1 MDGVRGHALLLPFPA
16 QGHINPLMQLA
27 KILIA
32 NHFVVTFVNT
42 DFIEKR
48 LNNKSSEYMSFQSF
62 PDGLPPEH
70 GRTLK
75 LPELC
80 ESLQKHGPFH
90 VENIVEKI
98 MQSLRVPP
106 LTIIVA
112 DGVFSF
118 TQQIADK
125 FGVPRVAFWTTSACG
140 FSAYYYMP
148 LLIEQ
153 GYIPLKDDS
162 GSCKNDVISC
172 IPEMEA
178 LRVKDLPSFLTVTDA
193 EDYMFQYLL
202 REAQNT
208 HQASLVLLNTF
219 QELEGPV
226 LRDLNAKF
234 GNKVLSIGPLLLSS
248 ACYGDLIADT
258 KSSIWNEETSCLE
271 WLDKQQ
277 ESSVIYV
284 CFGSIA
290 VLSDEEL
297 VEFAWGLEASNQTFL
312 WVIRPDLVR
321 GSSAVL
327 PGEFLERTKERG
339 FFVAWA
345 PQIKVLSHPSVGG
358 FLTHSGWNSTIESI
372 SYGVPMISSPFFAEQ
387 PTNRR
392 FVDDVWKVGYE
403 MRENVLR
410 EEVEALV
417 RKLMNLGEEQGR
429 EMRFRLKILK
439 ERAVASVKV
448 GGASYKNMQDF
459 LRQMQMKMKIGN

>member
-1 MDGVRGHALLLPFPA
+1 MDRVRGHALLLPFPA

-27 KILIA
+27 NILVA
-32 NHFVVTFVNT
+32 NHIVVTFVNT
-42 DFIEKR
+42 DFIEKL
-48 LNNKSSEYMSFQSF
+48 LNPTSTQYMKFVSF
-62 PDGLPPEH
+62 PDGLPPDH
-70 GRTLK
+70 VRTLK
-75 LPELC
+75 LPEFC
-80 ESLQKHGPFH
+80 ESLQKHAPFH
-90 VENIVEKI
+90 VHNIVEKI
-98 MQSLRVPP
+98 MQSVCLPP

-118 TQQIADK
+118 TQQIADN

-162 GSCKNDVISC
+162 GSCKNDVITC

-219 QELEGPV
+219 QELEEPV
-226 LRDLNAKF
+226 LNDLNAKF
-234 GNKVLSIGPLLLSS
+234 NNKVLSIGPLLLSS
-248 ACYGDLIADT
+248 EGYGDGIAGT
-258 KSSIWNEETSCLE
+258 ERSIWKEEKSCLE
-271 WLDKQQ
+271 WLDKQK

-284 CFGSIA
+284 CFGSIT
-290 VLSDEEL
+290 VLSDEEI
-297 VEFAWGLEASNQTFL
+297 VEFAWGLEASNQPFL
-312 WVIRPDLVR
+312 WAIRPDLLQ
-321 GSSAVL
+321 GKSAVL
-327 PGEFLERTKERG
+327 PGKFMERTKERG
-339 FFVAWA
+339 FFVSWA
-345 PQIKVLSHPSVGG
+345 PQIRVLCHLSVGG
-358 FLTHSGWNSTIESI
+358 FLTHSGWNSTLESI
-372 SYGVPMISSPFFAEQ
+372 SSGVPMICWPFFAEQ

-403 MRENVLR
+403 MRENVVR

-417 RKLMNLGEEQGR
+417 RKLMNLGDEQSR
-429 EMRFRLKILK
+429 EMRVRLKQFKDKAIT
-439 ERAVASVKV
+439 SVKE
-448 GGASYKNMQDF
+448 GGASYKNMQEF
-459 LRQMQMKMKIGN
+459 LRQMQIKIGN